1 MSTTGVE
8 LDGMGSLRRSHR
20 CGEVMSSR
28 VGDEVVLAG
37 WVHRRR
43 DHGGVIFVD
52 LRDKTGLV
60 QIVFRPESAPR
71 GPCARACAAFGM
83 GADGAR
89 RDRAAQ

>member
-1 MSTTGVE
+1 MSTTGAL
-8 LDGMGSLRRSHR
+8 LDGMGSLRRSHH

-28 VGDEVVLAG
+28 VGDEIVLAG

-60 QIVFRPESAPR
+60 QIVFRPEAAPEAH
-71 GPCARACAAFGM
+71 ARAHALRSEWVLMVRGEIEAP
-83 GADGAR
+83 
-89 RDRAAQ
+89 